1 MHELVWDDLKYFALV
16 GRGGSVA
23 MAAKQT
29 GVEHSTVAR
38 RITRLEEALNLRL
51 FNRMARAWHLTEEG
65 EALLAKVGLVEDQV
79 LTVRTFAASLETAR
93 GTVCVTAPPTF
104 LSDVITPA
112 LSQFHAAYPNI
123 DLRLIG
129 ETREANLSQGEADI
143 AFRMSPIEGAEL
155 VTRTVCEVEYAF
167 FGRSLWLEVPLDQ
180 RVFIGY
186 SRQYQPALQTTLE
199 RHAKHRR
206 IVSQTND
213 LRVAFGLAQK
223 GIGIALLPRFMVTDA
238 SELAVVELGDQP
250 IVSPV
255 HLVMQKDVRKASRV
269 RAVADYLC
277 SHIPRHP

>member
-1 MHELVWDDLKYFALV
+1 MHEFVWDDLKYFALV

-65 EALLAKVGLVEDQV
+65 DALLAKVGLVEEQI
-79 LTVRTFAASLETAR
+79 LSVRTFAASLETAR
-93 GTVCVTAPPTF
+93 GTVSVTAPPAF

-112 LSQFHAAYPNI
+112 LSQFPAAYPNI

-167 FGRSLWLEVPLDQ
+167 FGTPNWQQIPSNQ

-186 SRQYQPALQTTLE
+186 SRQYQPALQATLE
-199 RHAKHRR
+199 RHAQDRR

-213 LRVAFGLAQK
+213 LRVAFGLAQR
-223 GIGIALLPRFMVTDA
+223 GIGIALLPRFMVTEI
-238 SELAVVELGDQP
+238 SGLTTIELGDQP
-250 IVSPV
+250 IVNPV

-277 SHIPRHP
+277 GHIPRHP